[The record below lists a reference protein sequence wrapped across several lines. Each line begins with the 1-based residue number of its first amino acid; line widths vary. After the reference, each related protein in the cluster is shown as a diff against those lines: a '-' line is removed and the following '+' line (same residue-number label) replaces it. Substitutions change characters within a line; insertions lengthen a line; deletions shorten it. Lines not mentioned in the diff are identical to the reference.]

1 MSESQ
6 SHLVIDNGSG
16 LCKAG
21 FSGEDAP
28 RCVFPCIVGTPKN
41 QGLMVGKE
49 RQDAYVGQE
58 AQERRGILILKHPIE
73 HGMITN
79 WDDMEKIWHHT
90 FFNELRVSPEEYN
103 VLLTEAPQNPKTN
116 REKMTQ
122 IMFEVFNTPGI
133 YISIQAVLSLYSAG
147 KTTGIVLD
155 SGDGVSHFVPIYEGY
170 SFPHAVGRINLAGRD
185 LTKYLQSILSERGLH
200 LTTTAE
206 QEIVRDIKEKL
217 TYVSLDYEKD
227 LADSEKNSSCETK
240 YEMPDGSEITIG
252 NERFR
257 CPEILF
263 NPKISGREMSGIH
276 EMTYGSI
283 QKSEIDVRKELLSN
297 VVLSGGST
305 MFPNIA
311 DRLTNELQKLAPT
324 STVDKVKVFANQERK
339 YCVWVGGSILSSINN
354 FQSMWITKSEYEE
367 SGPQVVH
374 RKCF

>member
-1 MSESQ
+1 MESQ
-6 SHLVIDNGSG
+6 THLVIDNGSG

-28 RCVFPCIVGTPKN
+28 RSVFPSIVGVPKVA
-41 QGLMVGKE
+41 GLMVGRD
-49 RQDAYVGQE
+49 RQDSYVGQD
-58 AQERRGILILKHPIE
+58 AQERRGVLILKHPIE

-79 WDDMEKIWHHT
+79 WDDMEKVWHHT
-90 FFNELRVSPEEYN
+90 FYNELRVSPEEYN
-103 VLLTEAPQNPKTN
+103 VLLTEAPQNPKGN

-122 IMFEVFNTPGI
+122 IMFEVFNTQGI

-147 KTTGIVLD
+147 KTTGIVMD
-155 SGDGVSHFVPIYEGY
+155 AGDGVSHFVPIYEGY

-185 LTKYLQSILSERGLH
+185 LTKYLQNILSERGLH
-200 LTTTAE
+200 LTTSAE

-217 TYVSLDYEKD
+217 TYVSLDFAKELK
-227 LADSEKNSSCETK
+227 DSEKTSSCETK

-252 NERFR
+252 SERFR

-263 NPKISGREMSGIH
+263 NPKMSGREMMGIH
-276 EMTYGSI
+276 EMTNDSI
-283 QKSEIDVRKELLSN
+283 QKSEIDVRKELFGN
-297 VVLSGGST
+297 VVLSGGTT

-311 DRLTNELQKLAPT
+311 ERLTLELQKLAPT
-324 STVDKVKVFANQERK
+324 NIIDKVRVLATPERK

>member
-1 MSESQ
+1 MESQ
-6 SHLVIDNGSG
+6 VHLVIDNGSG

-28 RCVFPCIVGTPKN
+28 RTVFPSIVGVPKVA
-41 QGLMVGKE
+41 GLMVGKD
-49 RQDAYVGQE
+49 RQDSYVGQE
-58 AQERRGILILKHPIE
+58 AQERRGVLILKHPIE

-79 WDDMEKIWHHT
+79 WDDMEKVWHHT
-90 FFNELRVSPEEYN
+90 FYNELRVSPEEYN
-103 VLLTEAPQNPKTN
+103 VLLTEAPQNPKAN

-122 IMFEVFNTPGI
+122 IMFETFNTQGI

-147 KTTGIVLD
+147 KTTGIVMD
-155 SGDGVSHFVPIYEGY
+155 AGDGVSHFVPIYEGY

-200 LTTTAE
+200 LTTSAE

-217 TYVSLDYEKD
+217 TYVSLDFAKD
-227 LADSEKNSSCETK
+227 LKDSEKTSACETK
-240 YEMPDGSEITIG
+240 YEMPDGSEITVG
-252 NERFR
+252 SERFR

-263 NPKISGREMSGIH
+263 NPKMSGKEMMGIH
-276 EMTYGSI
+276 EMTYDSI
-283 QKSEIDVRKELLSN
+283 QKSEIDVRKELFSN
-297 VVLSGGST
+297 ILLSGGTT

-311 DRLTNELQKLAPT
+311 ERLTMELQKLAPT
-324 STVDKVKVFANQERK
+324 SIVDKVRVIANPERK

>member
-1 MSESQ
+1 MESQ
-6 SHLVIDNGSG
+6 THLVVDNGSG

-28 RCVFPCIVGTPKN
+28 RCVFPCIVGTPKVA
-41 QGLMVGKE
+41 GLMVGKD
-49 RQDAYVGQE
+49 RQESYVGQE
-58 AQERRGILILKHPIE
+58 AQERRGVLILKHPIE

-103 VLLTEAPQNPKTN
+103 VLLTEAPQNPKAN

-122 IMFEVFNTPGI
+122 IMFEVFNTQGI

-147 KTTGIVLD
+147 KTTGIVVD

-200 LTTTAE
+200 FTTSAE

-217 TYVSLDYEKD
+217 TYVSLDFEKD
-227 LADSEKNSSCETK
+227 LADSQKTAACDVK
-240 YEMPDGSEITIG
+240 YEMPDGSEIMVG
-252 NERFR
+252 SERFR
-257 CPEILF
+257 CPEVLF
-263 NPKISGREMSGIH
+263 NPKMSGREMMGIH
-276 EMTYGSI
+276 EMTYDSI

-297 VVLSGGST
+297 VVLSGGTT

-311 DRLTNELQKLAPT
+311 DRLTMELQKLAPT
-324 STVDKVKVFANQERK
+324 SSVEKVKIHANPERK